1 MFETF
6 DHTADVG
13 LRVKSQDLSTLFAE
27 AAEALTAAFLG
38 ANADVAE
45 SREIQISLDAPDLLD
60 LMHDWL
66 AELHFYFETEQ
77 FVCTRADVTVS
88 EEGNLTATAFGETLV
103 PTRHEIDMEVKAVT
117 YHGLK
122 VERSGDTWMC
132 EVILDL

>member
-13 LRVKSQDLSTLFAE
+13 LRVTAPDLPSLFAE
-27 AAEALTAAFLG
+27 ASRALVAAMLG
-38 ANADVAE
+38 ADTDVNE
-45 SREIQISLDAPDLLD
+45 TRRLEIFLEAPDLVD

-66 AELHFYFETEQ
+66 AELHFYFETER
-77 FVCTRADVTVS
+77 FVCSRADVTVS
-88 EEGNLTATAFGETLV
+88 EDGKLAAVAFGETLA
-103 PTRHEIDMEVKAVT
+103 PACHEIEMEVKAVT

-122 VERSGDTWMC
+122 VERGGEGWLC